1 MNYDLKLLDDY
12 VAQGLL
18 RKAEDEDLVQYNY
31 SEKTNNEGLWDEVTM
46 FNRGNVYEKKNI
58 DDELKEVKDFSLT
71 KQDFKEVKCYEW
83 SCPECGEINHT
94 YNYKYEDYCNKCNTK
109 VELKL
114 KDRIFEC
121 PNCKTKEDRDIHA
134 ANNMIWF
141 YLKYKKL
148 DRSGTDQTSIK
159 GPVKITY
166 NKFISNLAKQED
178 TTSLALC

>member
-1 MNYDLKLLDDY
+1 MSNILNNNKTIVIQDEQISEWRQDSISGSKIQHSILGIVKSKLVNNDRTIILD
-12 VAQGLL
+12 
-18 RKAEDEDLVQYNY
+18 KWFP
-31 SEKTNNEGLWDEVTM
+31 T
-46 FNRGNVYEKKNI
+46 
-58 DDELKEVKDFSLT
+58 T
-71 KQDFKEVKCYEW
+71 KYY
-83 SCPECGEINHT
+83 T
-94 YNYKYEDYCNKCNTK
+94 KCNTK
-109 VELKL
+109 VELEL

-121 PNCKTKEDRDIHA
+121 PNCKTKKDRDIHA

-141 YLKYKKL
+141 YLKYNKL